1 MESSV
6 ARYSSTLSTSTF
18 SFAFSAA
25 FSFVKRGVV
34 LGQGVQELVHH
45 GHIIAAHACFG
56 EYMGGNFLRCQH
68 MYFVRLS
75 LEIKP
80 VVFQFIDQIALDIHM
95 VGGDDIGAVGH
106 ALDLAFS
113 GIGHAGEE
121 VHQAAGHIFVG
132 GFGFMTTVRC
142 S

>member
-1 MESSV
+1 
-6 ARYSSTLSTSTF
+6 
-18 SFAFSAA
+18 
-25 FSFVKRGVV
+25 
-34 LGQGVQELVHH
+34 
-45 GHIIAAHACFG
+45 
-56 EYMGGNFLRCQH
+56 MGGNFLRCQH

-132 GFGFMTTVRC
+132 GFEVHDHGAFALELVGNLGSVLKMLGADQNDLELRGY
-142 S
+142 